1 MSKPVL
7 LIRANGNEDDAAVL
21 SAAGIESVIDPYLK
35 ITMATTDEAHDAAE
49 RMIARLEAAPT
60 SNAPTWL
67 AITSANALK
76 FFIELV
82 GRDRLV
88 AAIKEPGIR
97 FAAVGEASAAKLR
110 ELGAEVVLVPKTS
123 DSESLAKSM
132 TAKGP
137 GKVVWPRS
145 AIAMKTFPKL
155 LDLSGWVV
163 IDGPVYETNPIATEP
178 QSAKP
183 ARDSQF
189 SAVVFRS
196 PSAAKAFA
204 KYVDPATANLK
215 GTAIICLG
223 ETTAQAASE
232 LGFTVATSAAT
243 LDKAIEGAF

>member
-1 MSKPVL
+1 

-35 ITMATTDEAHDAAE
+35 ITMATNDEARDAAE

-123 DSESLAKSM
+123 DSVARQVNDGKRPGQGCLAKKRNRNENLPE
-132 TAKGP
+132 AARPIGLGGHRWP
-137 GKVVWPRS
+137 G
-145 AIAMKTFPKL
+145 L
-155 LDLSGWVV
+155 
-163 IDGPVYETNPIATEP
+163 
-178 QSAKP
+178 
-183 ARDSQF
+183 
-189 SAVVFRS
+189 
-196 PSAAKAFA
+196 
-204 KYVDPATANLK
+204 
-215 GTAIICLG
+215 
-223 ETTAQAASE
+223 
-232 LGFTVATSAAT
+232 
-243 LDKAIEGAF
+243 